1 MPYSRLQHLFF
12 CRVLEAVGGLLSRY
26 PTHQRTFHVSY
37 KSVMAVKDAL
47 PREANDALSK
57 LQRNLLSAVAQ
68 MDLGRGSMFVV
79 DYTLN
84 LLILL
89 WNHYPK
95 KLPRECDMD
104 HLSTLVSAAL
114 DIDRHGEKA
123 AALQFGQDFVSHLMR
138 LLDDSQLGQLEKGG
152 ASRRLCQLLSYH
164 EEISPAVLQQV
175 VVGVGMLVEVNLDVS
190 VFVGDNLHVA
200 LLFAAQQHA
209 SHEVLQE
216 LIWRL
221 LSLVVK
227 RDAAFVKEL
236 TASGVLFVITSIM
249 QKKGFSLFPLVKF
262 LTLCCHQ
269 APNASLIQL
278 LESRDLFRTLLAVI
292 DPETTEH
299 SIENVA
305 RTCDFLAYLCSKAQP
320 RHVGMLVDLAVVS
333 RIEACARKWP
343 ETCLLQA
350 CLGIEGFCAPAAPG
364 TLTIEAALK
373 RAEFFDGDHHVF
385 AKDMLCN
392 ETVSRNV
399 TLAEMVYILVQKL
412 LRSSP
417 LAALQRMG
425 QKEFVEALIMLF
437 ARDTFSFPQL
447 ASRVIFT
454 LHYFVVQMRHK
465 ECFEHL
471 RDLCF
476 HTFVVDLIQCSDS
489 YDIVATS
496 IGLLASLLNRYHTH
510 FKSVSMLLDTQLP
523 ELIVEKCSQYRP
535 QQTPQF
541 GDDFGRILLS
551 LTADKELSL
560 QLHKRGYMD
569 KLLGVLS
576 DGYAPVVSRSV
587 VHAVGNISLGGQ
599 AIKQELQEKDFHET
613 LLHTLQDEKEDG
625 YLISACCRVLHILS
639 SGDQA
644 KRRLVERGCVP
655 ILLRLMKI
663 RVEDFKLQAEVTW
676 RSLGLLSSLGFMAV
690 INRRYVLTP
699 AVIRQISD
707 VVRGSRNG
715 KVISYT
721 ILVFLG
727 AGELD
732 EGAVQLRE
740 LEVEL
745 CLEQAMEK
753 KEYSVQAPDLVR
765 WCNHVLEK
773 QYLYTIMAPSLV
785 PPTSIPP
792 LSPSTALKVDWPHHL
807 MQSEAMDTNTG
818 GEQMVLLPLEE
829 EFMTPQHPV
838 APDLSAAAR
847 QQLRDLGLDPDQPL
861 FRVGRVY
868 GSTHGFCSNCDRE
881 SVSEELVVRP
891 HSLTPHQYQDLID
904 AGWYRRGGVKLFRL
918 RCNHNVHHV
927 DWETRVNVLQ
937 FDRRSHKSYTRVLK
951 RMPKDR
957 LTIETLPTHFNRDAF
972 DLYNTYHIEKH
983 EKPLKS
989 MFSYAEH
996 VVNSPVQHQTVDGV
1010 EYGTFHQLY
1019 RLDGKLVAI
1028 GIIDVV
1034 PKGIVSIYMW
1044 YDISKAVSK
1053 YSFGVYSALKE
1064 IEFVCKYHERNPE
1077 MHNYYLQGWNS
1088 LNKKLAYKSNY
1099 GPGHFYCPT
1108 IAGEWVEGEE
1118 GVERSQEAYIQ
1129 RKKEAERDKREG
1141 ERAGCNGGNELGLA
1155 GFEGNSNASSS
1166 SCNSHSDRKTKD
1178 SMDTTDGEE
1187 VKTKPPE
1194 GPQKQDSNSVQ
1205 EGDSGGSDASPACAC
1220 EAYPIDLASY
1230 TARTGETSVDIR
1242 KLVVCLNYSEYH
1254 RLGDVIDVYRVP
1266 GCQVKVLEQRLSELV
1281 VTLSPRLL
1289 SQLVIDFKLC
1299 AASTLASS
1307 PGVLAE
1313 ESQPRTEHNSESL
1326 VL

>member
-1 MPYSRLQHLFF
+1 MS
-12 CRVLEAVGGLLSRY
+12 ELLSRY
-26 PTHQRTFHVSY
+26 PTHRRTFHVTY

-47 PREANDALSK
+47 PDETNDALSR
-57 LQRNLLSAVAQ
+57 LQKNLLAAVAQ
-68 MDLGRGSMFVV
+68 TDLGHGSMFII

-89 WNHYPK
+89 WNHHPK
-95 KLPRECDMD
+95 KLPSECDMD
-104 HLSTLVSAAL
+104 HLSTLVAAAL

-138 LLDDSQLGQLEKGG
+138 LLDDSQVARLEKDRAG
-152 ASRRLCQLLSYH
+152 RRLCQLLSYH
-164 EEISPAVLQQV
+164 EEMSPAVLQQV
-175 VVGVGMLVEVNLDVS
+175 VVGVGMLAEVNLDVS

-227 RDAAFVKEL
+227 RDSAFVKEL
-236 TASGVLFVITSIM
+236 TSSGVLSVITSIM
-249 QKKGFSLFPLVKF
+249 QKEGFVLLPLVKF

-269 APNASLIQL
+269 APNASLLHL
-278 LESRDLFRTLLAVI
+278 LESGELLRALLAVI
-292 DPETTEH
+292 DPEKTEH
-299 SIENVA
+299 VIANVA
-305 RTCDFLAYLCSKAQP
+305 HTCDFLAYLCSKAPP
-320 RHVGMLVDLAVVS
+320 RHIGVLVDLAVVS
-333 RIEACARKWP
+333 KIEACARKWP
-343 ETCLLQA
+343 ESCLLQA
-350 CLGIEGFCAPAAPG
+350 CLAIEGLCAPVLPG
-364 TLTIEAALK
+364 TMTTEAARK
-373 RAEFFDGDHHVF
+373 KADFFDGDHHVF

-392 ETVSRNV
+392 ETVSQNA
-399 TLAEMVYILVQKL
+399 TLSEMIYILIQKL

-417 LAALQRMG
+417 LSTLQRMC
-425 QKEFVEALIMLF
+425 QREFVEALVMLF

-447 ASRVIFT
+447 ANRVIFT

-476 HTFVVDLIQCSDS
+476 HTFVVDLLQCSAS
-489 YDIVATS
+489 YETVAS
-496 IGLLASLLNRYHTH
+496 SLGLLASLLSRYHTH

-523 ELIVEKCSQYRP
+523 ELVVEKCSQYRQ

-551 LTADKELSL
+551 ITADKELSL

-576 DGYAPVVSRSV
+576 NGYAPVVSRSII
-587 VHAVGNISLGGQ
+587 HAVGNISLGGQ
-599 AIKQELQEKDFHET
+599 AIKQELQERDFHET
-613 LLHTLQDEKEDG
+613 LLHTLEDEKEDG

-644 KRRLVERGCVP
+644 KRRLVERGCIP
-655 ILLRLMKI
+655 ILLRLMRIRGEDPKI
-663 RVEDFKLQAEVTW
+663 QAEVTW

-699 AVIRQISD
+699 EVIRQISD
-707 VVRGSRNG
+707 ILSSSRNG
-715 KVISYT
+715 KIISYT
-721 ILVFLG
+721 VLVFLG

-740 LEVEL
+740 LNVEAS
-745 CLEQAMEK
+745 LEQATEK
-753 KEYSVQAPDLVR
+753 KAYITQAPDLVR
-765 WCNHVLEK
+765 WCSHVLEK
-773 QYLYTIMAPSLV
+773 QYLYTLLAPPSV
-785 PPTSIPP
+785 CPTSIPP
-792 LSPSTALKVDWPHHL
+792 LSPSTTRQVDWPHHL
-807 MQSEAMDTNTG
+807 MQSEAMDTNTNSG
-818 GEQMVLLPLEE
+818 GQMVLLPLEE
-829 EFMTPQHPV
+829 EFMSPQHPV
-838 APDLSAAAR
+838 APDLTPTTK
-847 QQLRDLGLDPDQPL
+847 QQLKDLRLDPDQPL
-861 FRVGRVY
+861 FRIGRVY

-881 SVSEELVVRP
+881 SISEELVIRA
-891 HSLTPHQYQDLID
+891 HSLTPQQYQDLID
-904 AGWYRRGGVKLFRL
+904 NGWYRRGGAKLFRL
-918 RCNHNVHHV
+918 RCNHNVYHA
-927 DWETRVNVLQ
+927 DWETRVNVLH

-957 LTIETLPTHFNRDAF
+957 LTIETLPTHFNREAF

-989 MFSYAEH
+989 MFSYTEH
-996 VVNSPVQHQTVDGV
+996 IVNSPVQNQMVDGV

-1044 YDISKAVSK
+1044 YDISKEVAK

-1064 IEFVCKYHERNPE
+1064 IELVGKYHERNPE
-1077 MHNYYLQGWNS
+1077 MHNYYMQGWNKV
-1088 LNKKLAYKSNY
+1088 NKKLAYKSNY

-1108 IAGEWVEGEE
+1108 IVGEWVEREE

-1129 RKKEAERDKREG
+1129 KKKEAEREKLEG
-1141 ERAGCNGGNELGLA
+1141 DRERASRNEQGQA
-1155 GFEGNSNASSS
+1155 GSGGNSNASNSS
-1166 SCNSHSDRKTKD
+1166 LCNSHSDGKTQD
-1178 SMDTTDGEE
+1178 GMDTADGEAG
-1187 VKTKPPE
+1187 KSKPE
-1194 GPQKQDSNSVQ
+1194 GAQKQDSNSVQ
-1205 EGDSGGSDASPACAC
+1205 EGESSGSDTAAPACPC

-1230 TARTGETSVDIR
+1230 TARTGQSSVDIR
-1242 KLVVCLNYSEYH
+1242 NIVVCLNYSEFR
-1254 RLGDVIDVYRVP
+1254 RLGDVIDVYCVP
-1266 GCQVKVLEQRLSELV
+1266 GSQLKVLEQRLSELV

-1299 AASTLASS
+1299 AAPTLASS
-1307 PGVLAE
+1307 PLAE
-1313 ESQPRTEHNSESL
+1313 ESQRTSENSESL

>member
-1 MPYSRLQHLFF
+1 MGQSRSSCVKDMDSSGGQTQTSQDSRELPLVTGTGDSRVGPGITQGASSDGGDGRVVGGGGCAEGTGGEEGGGRERSEESPPGGGPTESDVAHISSILSRLPAIDTAAAADGNTSSLESEIDQ
-12 CRVLEAVGGLLSRY
+12 VLEAVGGLLSRY

-209 SHEVLQE
+209 SHEILQE

-471 RDLCF
+471 RDLC
-476 HTFVVDLIQCSDS
+476 
-489 YDIVATS
+489 
-496 IGLLASLLNRYHTH
+496 
-510 FKSVSMLLDTQLP
+510 
-523 ELIVEKCSQYRP
+523 
-535 QQTPQF
+535 
-541 GDDFGRILLS
+541 
-551 LTADKELSL
+551 
-560 QLHKRGYMD
+560 
-569 KLLGVLS
+569 
-576 DGYAPVVSRSV
+576 
-587 VHAVGNISLGGQ
+587 
-599 AIKQELQEKDFHET
+599 
-613 LLHTLQDEKEDG
+613 
-625 YLISACCRVLHILS
+625 
-639 SGDQA
+639 
-644 KRRLVERGCVP
+644 
-655 ILLRLMKI
+655 
-663 RVEDFKLQAEVTW
+663 
-676 RSLGLLSSLGFMAV
+676 
-690 INRRYVLTP
+690 
-699 AVIRQISD
+699 
-707 VVRGSRNG
+707 
-715 KVISYT
+715 
-721 ILVFLG
+721 
-727 AGELD
+727 
-732 EGAVQLRE
+732 
-740 LEVEL
+740 
-745 CLEQAMEK
+745 
-753 KEYSVQAPDLVR
+753 
-765 WCNHVLEK
+765 
-773 QYLYTIMAPSLV
+773 
-785 PPTSIPP
+785 
-792 LSPSTALKVDWPHHL
+792 
-807 MQSEAMDTNTG
+807 
-818 GEQMVLLPLEE
+818 
-829 EFMTPQHPV
+829 
-838 APDLSAAAR
+838 
-847 QQLRDLGLDPDQPL
+847 
-861 FRVGRVY
+861 
-868 GSTHGFCSNCDRE
+868 
-881 SVSEELVVRP
+881 
-891 HSLTPHQYQDLID
+891 
-904 AGWYRRGGVKLFRL
+904 
-918 RCNHNVHHV
+918 
-927 DWETRVNVLQ
+927 
-937 FDRRSHKSYTRVLK
+937 
-951 RMPKDR
+951 
-957 LTIETLPTHFNRDAF
+957 
-972 DLYNTYHIEKH
+972 
-983 EKPLKS
+983 
-989 MFSYAEH
+989 
-996 VVNSPVQHQTVDGV
+996 
-1010 EYGTFHQLY
+1010 
-1019 RLDGKLVAI
+1019 
-1028 GIIDVV
+1028 
-1034 PKGIVSIYMW
+1034 
-1044 YDISKAVSK
+1044 
-1053 YSFGVYSALKE
+1053 
-1064 IEFVCKYHERNPE
+1064 
-1077 MHNYYLQGWNS
+1077 
-1088 LNKKLAYKSNY
+1088 
-1099 GPGHFYCPT
+1099 
-1108 IAGEWVEGEE
+1108 
-1118 GVERSQEAYIQ
+1118 
-1129 RKKEAERDKREG
+1129 
-1141 ERAGCNGGNELGLA
+1141 
-1155 GFEGNSNASSS
+1155 
-1166 SCNSHSDRKTKD
+1166 
-1178 SMDTTDGEE
+1178 
-1187 VKTKPPE
+1187 
-1194 GPQKQDSNSVQ
+1194 
-1205 EGDSGGSDASPACAC
+1205 
-1220 EAYPIDLASY
+1220 
-1230 TARTGETSVDIR
+1230 
-1242 KLVVCLNYSEYH
+1242 
-1254 RLGDVIDVYRVP
+1254 
-1266 GCQVKVLEQRLSELV
+1266 
-1281 VTLSPRLL
+1281 
-1289 SQLVIDFKLC
+1289 
-1299 AASTLASS
+1299 
-1307 PGVLAE
+1307 
-1313 ESQPRTEHNSESL
+1313 
-1326 VL
+1326 

>member
-1 MPYSRLQHLFF
+1 MLLCVCLHSYHYNTRVFLFH
-12 CRVLEAVGGLLSRY
+12 RVLDAVGGLLCRY
-26 PTHQRTFHVSY
+26 PTHQQTFHVSY
-37 KSVMAVKDAL
+37 KSVIAIKDIL
-47 PREANDALSK
+47 PHEANNTLSR
-57 LQRNLLSAVAQ
+57 LQRNLLTAVTRIG
-68 MDLGRGSMFVV
+68 LKRETMFVI

-89 WNHYPK
+89 WNRYPK
-95 KLPRECDMD
+95 TLPFECDME
-104 HLSTLVSAAL
+104 HLSTLVAAGL
-114 DIDRHGEKA
+114 DVERHGDKA
-123 AALQFGQDFVSHLMR
+123 AAMQFGQDFVSHLMR
-138 LLDDSQLGQLEKGG
+138 LLDDSQLAQLEKGEAG
-152 ASRRLCQLLSYH
+152 RRLCQLLSYH
-164 EEISPAVLQQV
+164 EEMSPAVLQQV
-175 VVGVGMLVEVNLDVS
+175 VVGVGMLAEVNLDVS

-200 LLFAAQQHA
+200 LLFAAKKHA
-209 SHEVLQE
+209 SHDILQE

-221 LSLVVK
+221 LSLVIK
-227 RDAAFVKEL
+227 RDVAFIKEL
-236 TASGVLFVITSIM
+236 ATSGVLSVISSIM
-249 QKKGFSLFPLVKF
+249 KTEEFVLLPLIKF

-269 APNASLIQL
+269 APAFLLQV
-278 LESRDLFRTLLAVI
+278 LESKELLHSLLAVI
-292 DPETTEH
+292 DPETTVLTM
-299 SIENVA
+299 ENVA
-305 RTCDFLAYLCSKAQP
+305 HTCDFLAYLCSKTPP
-320 RHVGMLVDLAVVS
+320 RHIGVLVDLPVVPK
-333 RIEACARKWP
+333 IEACARKWP
-343 ETCLLQA
+343 EACLLQA
-350 CLGIEGFCAPAAPG
+350 CLAIEGLCAPARLP
-364 TLTIEAALK
+364 TMPNEPPRRRT
-373 RAEFFDGDHHVF
+373 EFFDGDHHLF

-392 ETVSRNV
+392 ETVSQNIS
-399 TLAEMVYILVQKL
+399 LAEMVYILMQKL
-412 LRSSP
+412 LRASP
-417 LAALQRMG
+417 LATLQRMCR
-425 QKEFVEALIMLF
+425 KEFVEALVMLF
-437 ARDTFSFPQL
+437 ARDTFSLPQL
-447 ASRVIFT
+447 ANRVIFT
-454 LHYFVVQMRHK
+454 LHYYIVQMRHK

-476 HTFVVDLIQCSDS
+476 HTFVVDLIQCSNS

-496 IGLLASLLNRYHTH
+496 LGLLASLLSRYHTH

-523 ELIVEKCSQYRP
+523 ELIVEKCSQYRQ

-551 LTADKELSL
+551 ITADKELSL

-576 DGYAPVVSRSV
+576 DGYAPVVSRSI

-599 AIKQELQEKDFHET
+599 AIKQELQERDFHET
-613 LLHTLQDEKEDG
+613 LLTTLEDEREDG

-644 KRRLVERGCVP
+644 KRKLVERGCIP
-655 ILLRLMKI
+655 ILLRLMRI
-663 RVEDFKLQAEVTW
+663 RGEDPKLQAEVTW

-690 INRRYVLTP
+690 INRCYVLTP
-699 AVIRQISD
+699 AVIRQVTDILRS
-707 VVRGSRNG
+707 SRNG

-721 ILVFLG
+721 VLVFLG

-740 LEVEL
+740 LLVETS
-745 CLEQAMEK
+745 LEQAMEK
-753 KEYSVQAPDLVR
+753 KAYIAQAPDLAR
-765 WCNHVLEK
+765 WCSHVLEK
-773 QYLYTIMAPSLV
+773 QYLYTLLAPSSAI
-785 PPTSIPP
+785 PIPP
-792 LSPSTALKVDWPHHL
+792 LSPLTSRRVDWPHHL
-807 MQSEAMDTNTG
+807 MESEAMETNG
-818 GEQMVLLPLEE
+818 SEKMVLLPLEE
-829 EFMTPQHPV
+829 EFVTPQHPV
-838 APDLSAAAR
+838 APDLTPTAR

-861 FRVGRVY
+861 FRIGRVY

-881 SVSEELVVRP
+881 SVSEELVIRA

-904 AGWYRRGGVKLFRL
+904 HGWYRRGGVKLFRL
-918 RCNHNVHHV
+918 RCNHNVYHS

-937 FDRRSHKSYTRVLK
+937 FDRRSHKSYGRVLK

-957 LTIETLPTHFNRDAF
+957 LTIETLPTHFNREAF

-1064 IEFVCKYHERNPE
+1064 IELVCQYHERNPE
-1077 MHNYYLQGWNS
+1077 MHNYYLQGWNK

-1108 IAGEWVEGEE
+1108 IVGEWVEGEE

-1129 RKKEAERDKREG
+1129 SKKEKEREKLEEGG
-1141 ERAGCNGGNELGLA
+1141 ERGGLSVGS
-1155 GFEGNSNASSS
+1155 NSGENSTA
-1166 SCNSHSDRKTKD
+1166 SCNSHGDGKSQDG
-1178 SMDTTDGEE
+1178 MDTTDGEAG
-1187 VKTKPPE
+1187 KRKPE
-1194 GPQKQDSNSVQ
+1194 AAQKQDSNSVQ
-1205 EGDSGGSDASPACAC
+1205 EGDAGSSDTPTAYSC
-1220 EAYPIDLASY
+1220 EAYPIDLANY
-1230 TARTGETSVDIR
+1230 TARTGEATVDIR
-1242 KLVVCLNYSEYH
+1242 TIVVCLNYTEYR
-1254 RLGDVIDVYRVP
+1254 RLGDVIDTYHIP
-1266 GCQVKVLEQRLSELV
+1266 ASQVKVLEQRLSELV

-1299 AASTLASS
+1299 APSTLVPS
-1307 PGVLAE
+1307 PGALAE
-1313 ESQPRTEHNSESL
+1313 DRSQRTPHESK
-1326 VL
+1326 V